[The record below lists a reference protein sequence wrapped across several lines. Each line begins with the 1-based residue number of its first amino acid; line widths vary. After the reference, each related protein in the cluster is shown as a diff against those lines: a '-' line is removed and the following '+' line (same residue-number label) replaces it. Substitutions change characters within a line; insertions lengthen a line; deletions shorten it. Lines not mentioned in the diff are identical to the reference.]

1 MSRRTAIVAL
11 FAASLALPRIGPA
24 ATEETAAEGA
34 AEIKLPLTIAKVWYR
49 REGRGG
55 FGGASASGDLTITPD
70 ELKFVT
76 RKKELDL
83 PLESVHMLGLGRM
96 PGDVDTEWV
105 LLVAVQSGAR
115 RTYGFRD
122 GSKAG
127 YGQKTREIYDT
138 LRAAFRQLSVAQYA
152 VPEGYRSYDE
162 LSDLFV
168 IAVPEGW
175 SSYHHSVTA
184 SGGEGSW
191 GTVVLTAQRLATRD
205 DPEGSKARV
214 RQMHDGKLEAVL
226 IDRRKAAKGMTCEGF
241 TDKGRDR
248 LLAWVAE
255 EPLLGEDYE
264 LLGEPELV
272 PTQVDGCDGLRVRA
286 RARNVEGDEV
296 LLDLRTVASG
306 ATAFLL
312 ALRGPAGG
320 SAGTKA
326 LFEEMVGTFRLAPT
340 R

>member
-1 MSRRTAIVAL
+1 MNRRVAGVAL
-11 FAASLALPRIGPA
+11 LSACLALPGVSPA
-24 ATEETAAEGA
+24 TQEPDAEEAPEVR
-34 AEIKLPLTIAKVWYR
+34 LPLTIAKVWYR
-49 REGRGG
+49 REGKGG
-55 FGGASASGDLTITPD
+55 FGGATASGDLTITPD

-83 PLESVHMLGLGRM
+83 PLDSVHMLGLGPM

-127 YGQKTREIYDT
+127 YGQKTREIYDA
-138 LRAAFRQLSVAQYA
+138 LRAAFRRLSVAQYA
-152 VPEGYRSYDE
+152 VPDGYRSYDE

-168 IAVPEGW
+168 VAVPEDW
-175 SSYHHSVTA
+175 SSYHHSVTS
-184 SGGEGSW
+184 SGSGGSW
-191 GTVVLTAQRLATRD
+191 GTVVLTAERLATRD
-205 DPEGSKARV
+205 DPEGSRARV
-214 RQMHDGKLEAVL
+214 QRMHDGMLQAVL
-226 IDRRKAAKGMTCEGF
+226 IDRRKAAKGMTCDGF
-241 TDKGRDR
+241 SDKGRDR

-264 LLGEPELV
+264 LLGEPELT
-272 PTQVDGCDGLRVRA
+272 PTQLDGCSGLRVRV
-286 RARNVEGDEV
+286 RARNVEGEEV
-296 LLDLRTVASG
+296 LLDLRAVASG

-320 SAGTKA
+320 PTGTDS